1 VADELLGE
9 VSDSRV
15 RQKLFDTS
23 KRLAQEPEKQGKPLR
38 DELIGL
44 RGLRAVGQRYRIIY
58 EIDEPSG
65 VVFIRLA
72 WIRKEKSRNDVYEL
86 AKKLIRLRLVG
97 AETKAHP
104 RKKK

>member
-1 VADELLGE
+1 MADELLGE

-58 EIDEPSG
+58 EIDEPS
-65 VVFIRLA
+65 VFIRLA

-97 AETKAHP
+97 AQTKAHP